1 MDHEKIIIKQYSP
14 IYGTLGIIFGF
25 IGIFILSPLF
35 SPIALILG
43 LLACLKREY
52 AAGIISILFATIG
65 ILTSPILM
73 ALINL
78 PTITYDYR
86 RPVISSEFPSESL
99 SEWSII
105 CNRM

>member
-1 MDHEKIIIKQYSP
+1 MSDEKIIIKQASP
-14 IYGTLGIIFGF
+14 VYGALSIIFGF

-43 LLACLKREY
+43 LLACLQKEY
-52 AAGIISILFATIG
+52 TAGILGILFGIIG

-78 PTITYDYR
+78 PTI
-86 RPVISSEFPSESL
+86 
-99 SEWSII
+99 II
-105 CNRM
+105 HQYPGI

>member
-1 MDHEKIIIKQYSP
+1 MPDEKIIIKQTSP
-14 IYGTLGIIFGF
+14 VYGTLSIIFGF

-43 LLACLKREY
+43 LLACLQKEY
-52 AAGIISILFATIG
+52 TAGILGILFGVIG

-78 PTITYDYR
+78 PTI
-86 RPVISSEFPSESL
+86 VIHQYSG
-99 SEWSII
+99 I
-105 CNRM
+105 

>member
-1 MDHEKIIIKQYSP
+1 MPDEKIIIKQTSP
-14 IYGTLGIIFGF
+14 VYGTLSIIFGF

-43 LLACLKREY
+43 LLACLQKEY
-52 AAGIISILFATIG
+52 TAGILGILFGVIG

-78 PTITYDYR
+78 PTI
-86 RPVISSEFPSESL
+86 VIHQYPG
-99 SEWSII
+99 I
-105 CNRM
+105 

>member
-1 MDHEKIIIKQYSP
+1 MSDEKIIIKQASP
-14 IYGTLGIIFGF
+14 VYGTLSIIFGF

-43 LLACLKREY
+43 LLACLQKEY
-52 AAGIISILFATIG
+52 TAGILGILFGVIG

-78 PTITYDYR
+78 PTI
-86 RPVISSEFPSESL
+86 VIHQHPG
-99 SEWSII
+99 I
-105 CNRM
+105 